1 MKKKLIYKVL
11 GIIGLTLC
19 IGFAGMGLS
28 ALWLQFRSTMELQV
42 ENSRTL
48 AGVIVRDI
56 DEYLMKGE
64 TKEVERYV
72 DEIKEKKLAVN
83 LLLFNK
89 EGKAKGSA
97 LPTHQQAA
105 ETALRTGD
113 KGELRESIAGR
124 RVLTLVIPLK
134 NEERCKGCHSGDP
147 ANIGVLVLS
156 SSLDKGY
163 ESAINLSLVLT
174 MAGAIS
180 FVAMLVALYFF
191 IRQTIIRDIRDFSE
205 NVLLLAE
212 GEGDLTRE
220 IAVRS
225 EDEIGNLAR
234 DINRLTGKLREIIG
248 RLYEQGGRVA
258 IKVCHMRV
266 TTEKTVISSGMQKEE
281 ASAVAVAAEEMAATL
296 NSVAAN
302 THQAANLAVEVSQA
316 ANEGMSAVQE
326 TWRCMEGIK
335 GSVEQTLETVQRLAQ
350 SSASIGEIVNLIEEI
365 ADQTNLL
372 ALNAAIEAARAGEH
386 GRGFAVVADEVKNLS
401 AKTAASTKEIAR
413 IIAVI
418 QQEGAAAAASM
429 SEEQA
434 KVVEG
439 VATAQSAREA
449 LDRISRLIDESTAMI
464 GQIATATEEQ
474 SATTNEITHN
484 IQRISTV
491 AQEVNELMTAN
502 DQTLHQLAGVAEQIY
517 ETVGRFRVGNYHDSM
532 KGYACE
538 LRDKVESAL
547 QKAVSDGRITVD
559 ALFSRQ
565 YRPIPNTS
573 PQKYNT
579 AFDALF
585 DQLISPIQEEVLA
598 KCSDMVFA
606 ICIDDHG
613 YCASHN
619 LKFSKPLTGDP
630 EVDKVQNRTKRIFDD
645 RTGLRAAKNTTS
657 FLLQTYMRDTGEIMN
672 DLSTP
677 LTISGRHWGG
687 IRIGYRSTD
696 E

>member
-1 MKKKLIYKVL
+1 MKKKLIFKVL
-11 GIIGLTLC
+11 GIIALTLC

-42 ENSRTL
+42 ENSRAL
-48 AGVIVRDI
+48 AEVIIRDI

-64 TKEVERYV
+64 TKEVDRYV
-72 DEIKEKKLAVN
+72 DEIKVKKLAVN

-89 EGKAKGSA
+89 EAKTKGSSSQN
-97 LPTHQQAA
+97 HQKAA
-105 ETALRTGD
+105 ETVLRTGV
-113 KGELRESIAGR
+113 KEELRESIGGG

-147 ANIGVLVLS
+147 ANIGVLILS

-163 ESAINLSLVLT
+163 ESAIRLSMVLT
-174 MAGAIS
+174 LAGAIS
-180 FVAMLVALYFF
+180 FIGMLVALYFF

-225 EDEIGNLAR
+225 EDEIGRLAG

-248 RLYEQGGRVA
+248 RLYEEGGRVA
-258 IKVCHMRV
+258 IKVCHLRV

-302 THQAANLAVEVSQA
+302 THQAASLAVEVSQA

-350 SSASIGEIVNLIEEI
+350 SSASIGEIVSLIEEI

-401 AKTAASTKEIAR
+401 AKTAASTREIAR
-413 IIAVI
+413 IITVI
-418 QQEGAAAAASM
+418 QQEGAAAAVSM

-439 VATAQSAREA
+439 VTTAQSAREA

-474 SATTNEITHN
+474 SATTNEITRN

-491 AQEVNELMTAN
+491 AQEVNELMTVN
-502 DQTLHQLAGVAEQIY
+502 DKTLNQLAGVAEQIY

-538 LRDKVESAL
+538 LRDKVEAAL
-547 QKAVSDGRITVD
+547 EKAVKEGRITLE

-565 YRPIPNTS
+565 YRPVPNTS

-579 AFDALF
+579 PFDALF

-598 KCSDMVFA
+598 KCNDMVFA

-619 LKFSKPLTGDP
+619 LKFAKPLTGDP

-677 LTISGRHWGG
+677 LTVNGRHWGG
-687 IRIGYRSTD
+687 IRIGYRASD